1 MALSKEFLQLEI
13 EKADITI
20 KKLEEG
26 LDINI
31 LVKKAFED
39 ELSKL
44 E

>member
-1 MALSKEFLQLEI
+1 MALSEKFLKLEI
-13 EKADITI
+13 EKSDITI